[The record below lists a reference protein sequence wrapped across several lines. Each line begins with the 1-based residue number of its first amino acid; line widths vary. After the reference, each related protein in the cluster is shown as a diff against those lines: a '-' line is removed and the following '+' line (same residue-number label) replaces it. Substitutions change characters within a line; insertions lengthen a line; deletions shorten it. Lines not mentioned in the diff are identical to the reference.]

1 MSTLV
6 SDSLGR
12 SWFGSHVR
20 FLDTRND
27 SVSLSLKSCMFYHWY
42 CSYYARLCTTP
53 HWPVR
58 LLLVSHHTAA
68 SGVWLKH
75 SHDNTAKSRIQ
86 ARMPGC
92 QAVWA
97 STSITAI
104 CLFLLV
110 NFGIRLLLGF
120 CLGFVSVCFC
130 CYCLWVFSFAIWNSF
145 FRIHLNNKY
154 VFKR

>member
-12 SWFGSHVR
+12 SWFGSHR
-20 FLDTRND
+20 RCLDTRND

-58 LLLVSHHTAA
+58 LLLVSHLTAA

-92 QAVWA
+92 QGVWA

-104 CLFLLV
+104 CIFLLVELWDPTFVGVLFGLCFCLFLL
-110 NFGIRLLLGF
+110 LLFVGVFF
-120 CLGFVSVCFC
+120 C
-130 CYCLWVFSFAIWNSF
+130 
-145 FRIHLNNKY
+145 HLKLILQNTLE
-154 VFKR
+154 